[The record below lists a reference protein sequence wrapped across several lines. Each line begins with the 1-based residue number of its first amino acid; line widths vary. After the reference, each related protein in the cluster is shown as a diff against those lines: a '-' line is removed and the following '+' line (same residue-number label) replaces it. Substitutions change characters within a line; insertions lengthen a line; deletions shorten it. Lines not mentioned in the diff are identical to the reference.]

1 MKPKKEQTPNNTPE
15 PLYKRIKAHVGRP
28 PKFETAGD
36 LFDKLIEYCEYC
48 DANPM
53 KVDVRSRM
61 KRSNSRG
68 DSSELGNV
76 TVKRPYTLDGFCL
89 FAGIL
94 MPWATFKN
102 NAKRRK
108 DWADFEIVI
117 NACEQ
122 VIRDQQ
128 ITGAMIGVY
137 SERLTARLNGIT
149 DKQELDVNARSTT
162 VDFDTYVKMLRGENI
177 EP

>member
-1 MKPKKEQTPNNTPE
+1 METKKEPI
-15 PLYKRIKAHVGRP
+15 YKRVKAHIGRP

-36 LFDKLIEYCEYC
+36 LLDKLFEYCEYC
-48 DANPM
+48 DANPI
-53 KVDVRSRM
+53 KVDVRSKMR
-61 KRSNSRG
+61 RNSKG
-68 DSSELGNV
+68 DSTELGNV
-76 TVKRPYTLDGFCL
+76 TIKRPYTLDGFCL

-122 VIRDQQ
+122 TIRDQQ
-128 ITGAMIGVY
+128 VTGAMIGLY
-137 SERLTARLNGIT
+137 SERLTARLNGIA
-149 DKQELDVNARSTT
+149 DKQELDVNSRQTNIT
-162 VDFDTYVKMLRGENI
+162 FDEYVRMLNGETI
-177 EP
+177 EK

>member
-1 MKPKKEQTPNNTPE
+1 METKKEPI
-15 PLYKRIKAHVGRP
+15 YKRINGHIGRP
-28 PKFETAGD
+28 PKFETAGE

-48 DANPM
+48 DANPI
-53 KVDVRSRM
+53 KVDVRSKM
-61 KRSNSRG
+61 KRNSISG

-76 TVKRPYTLDGFCL
+76 TIKRPYTLDGFCL

-137 SERLTARLNGIT
+137 SERLTARLNGLN
-149 DKQELDVNARSTT
+149 DKLELDATSRTT
-162 VDFDTYVKMLRGENI
+162 TITFDEYVRMLRGETI
-177 EP
+177 EK

>member
-1 MKPKKEQTPNNTPE
+1 METKKEQKTPNTPE
-15 PLYKRIKAHVGRP
+15 PLYKRIKAHIGRP
-28 PKFETAGD
+28 PKFETSGE
-36 LFDKLIEYCEYC
+36 LFDKLIEYCDYC
-48 DANPM
+48 DANPI
-53 KVDVRSRM
+53 KVDVRSKMR
-61 KRSNSRG
+61 RNSNTG
-68 DSSELGNV
+68 DSSELGNQ
-76 TVKRPYTLDGFCL
+76 TIKRPYTLDGFCL

-137 SERLTARLNGIT
+137 SERLTARLNGIA
-149 DKQELDVNARSTT
+149 DKQELDAKVRSTT
-162 VDFDTYVKMLRGENI
+162 VDFDTYVRMLNGEHI

>member
-1 MKPKKEQTPNNTPE
+1 
-15 PLYKRIKAHVGRP
+15 
-28 PKFETAGD
+28 
-36 LFDKLIEYCEYC
+36 
-48 DANPM
+48 
-53 KVDVRSRM
+53 
-61 KRSNSRG
+61 
-68 DSSELGNV
+68 
-76 TVKRPYTLDGFCL
+76 
-89 FAGIL
+89 

-122 VIRDQQ
+122 TIRDQQ
-128 ITGAMIGVY
+128 VTCAMIGLY
-137 SERLTARLNGIT
+137 SERLTARLNGIA
-149 DKQELDVNARSTT
+149 DKQELDAKVRSTT

>member
-1 MKPKKEQTPNNTPE
+1 MN
-15 PLYKRIKAHVGRP
+15 
-28 PKFETAGD
+28 
-36 LFDKLIEYCEYC
+36 KLLEYCEYC
-48 DANPM
+48 DANPI
-53 KVDVRSRM
+53 KVDVRSKM
-61 KRSNSRG
+61 KRNSKSG

-76 TVKRPYTLDGFCL
+76 TIKRPYTLDGFCL

-122 VIRDQQ
+122 TIRDQQ
-128 ITGAMIGVY
+128 VTGAMIGIY

-149 DKQELDVNARSTT
+149 DKQELEVNSRQTNIT
-162 VDFDTYVKMLRGENI
+162 FDEYVRMLRGENI
-177 EP
+177 DSK

>member
-1 MKPKKEQTPNNTPE
+1 MNTKKEQKTPNTAE
-15 PLYKRIKAHVGRP
+15 PLYKRIKAHIGRP

-36 LFDKLIEYCEYC
+36 LFDKLVEYCEYC

-53 KVDVRSRM
+53 TVDVRSKM
-61 KRSNSRG
+61 KRNSSRG
-68 DSSELGNV
+68 DTSELGNM
-76 TVKRPYTLDGFCL
+76 TIKRPYTLDGFCL
-89 FAGIL
+89 FAGIFST
-94 MPWATFKN
+94 WAQFKS
-102 NAKRRK
+102 NAKRRE
-108 DWADFEIVI
+108 DWADFETVI

-137 SERLTARLNGIT
+137 SERLTARLNGIA
-149 DKQELDVNARSTT
+149 DKQELDAKVRSTT
-162 VDFDTYVKMLRGENI
+162 VDFDTYIKMLRGESI

>member
-1 MKPKKEQTPNNTPE
+1 MKKETIKQPE
-15 PLYKRIKAHVGRP
+15 PLYKRIKAHIGRP

-48 DANPM
+48 DANPI
-53 KVDVRSRM
+53 KVDVRSKM
-61 KRSNSRG
+61 KRNSNTG
-68 DSSELGNV
+68 DSSELGN
-76 TVKRPYTLDGFCL
+76 TSIKRPYTLDGFCL

-102 NAKRRK
+102 NAKRRV

-137 SERLTARLNGIT
+137 SERLTARLNGIAE
-149 DKQELDVNARSTT
+149 KQELDAKVRSTT
-162 VDFDTYVKMLRGENI
+162 VDFDTYVRMLNGEHI

>member
-1 MKPKKEQTPNNTPE
+1 METKKEPIYQ
-15 PLYKRIKAHVGRP
+15 RIKGHIGRP

-36 LFDKLIEYCEYC
+36 LLNKLLEYCEYC
-48 DANPM
+48 DANPI
-53 KVDVRSRM
+53 KVDVRSKM
-61 KRSNSRG
+61 KRNSSRG

-76 TVKRPYTLDGFCL
+76 TIKRPYTLDGFCL

-128 ITGAMIGVY
+128 ITGAMIGLY

-149 DKQELDVNARSTT
+149 DKQELEVNSRQTNIT
-162 VDFDTYVKMLRGENI
+162 FDEYVRMLRGENI
-177 EP
+177 DS